1 MKDGGQM
8 QNAKFK
14 LYHDAA
20 LRSSRVKW
28 LLHEIVGDDF
38 IVEYVDT
45 CAARQYEPDYLAKNP
60 SHGVPVLEITLENG
74 QSMTMI
80 ESAAMI
86 TLLADAFPE
95 KDLAPAPGQLSF
107 ERADY
112 LQVVHFGAS
121 IDMMLWQIRIH
132 AHVLAPAERD
142 ARTVLR
148 YKKKFVTEVE
158 PQLRKRLEKT
168 PFICG
173 DRFSA
178 ADCII
183 AHCIMWAQ
191 IYQLCIQDVFKHYM
205 SRVSQRPA
213 FGSAFSDVDRFVLDV
228 PAESPV
234 VRLFAG

>member
-1 MKDGGQM
+1 MRH
-8 QNAKFK
+8 AKFK

-28 LLHEIVGDDF
+28 LLHEIVGDNF
-38 IVEYVDT
+38 IVEYIDT
-45 CAARQYEPDYLAKNP
+45 CAAQQYEPGYLAMNP

-95 KDLAPAPGQLSF
+95 KGLAPAPGPFSF
-107 ERADY
+107 ARADY
-112 LQVVHFGAS
+112 LQIVHFGAS

-132 AHVLAPAERD
+132 EHVLAPAERD

-148 YKKKFVTEVE
+148 YKMKFTTEVE
-158 PQLRKRLEKT
+158 PRLRRRLERT
-168 PFICG
+168 SFICG

-191 IYQLCIQDVFKHYM
+191 IYGLCPHDIFRQYM
-205 SRVSQRPA
+205 DRVSQRPA

-228 PAESPV
+228 PPESPV